1 MKNIKY
7 TIDEVVKRPLIFFII
22 VVQVIFCSMIL
33 VQTLNDLF
41 QLKDTYIMA
50 KNTFDMKS
58 VYRLMKDS
66 NYVQDE
72 NVNSLEYKKKDNEL
86 YNYLVNNEKFKY
98 CIQVESN
105 IIIKDFC
112 DKDNFCYSIEN
123 KYINNPYDNIN
134 GKYSNVKGLYVDKNY
149 IDTFCLNIEKGR
161 IFEDNE
167 FESYENIPIILGANY
182 KGIYN
187 IGDEFKFFDY
197 FTKCE
202 RKLKVI
208 GFLKRNSYHYL
219 NGFLSSL
226 DDYVI
231 CPFIKIKDVDEDSDK
246 YNAALG
252 QAILVSDNISEDFNE
267 IRDKAIG
274 LGVNNYSIFS
284 ATSDIEKVINNLE
297 AGVRSALFKSILMIL
312 FIALGIIAVKYNQ
325 IISNLKLYGIHL
337 LLGASKKDIII
348 RNLYSV
354 LAYFVIGASIGVY
367 FEYFRKC
374 DLTGYSYDYRIL
386 IGIVLIYLMVVIVI
400 FYMLYKKISKM
411 EVNQIMR
418 KVSNE

>member
-22 VVQVIFCSMIL
+22 VVQIIFCSMIL

-58 VYRLMKDS
+58 VYRLMKYS
-66 NYVQDE
+66 NYAQEE
-72 NVNSLEYKKKDNEL
+72 NINSLEYKKKDNDL
-86 YNYLVNNEKFKY
+86 YNYLVNDE
-98 CIQVESN
+98 
-105 IIIKDFC
+105 
-112 DKDNFCYSIEN
+112 
-123 KYINNPYDNIN
+123 
-134 GKYSNVKGLYVDKNY
+134 KYSDVKGLYVDKNY
-149 IDTFCLNIEKGR
+149 IDNFCLNIEKGR

-219 NGFLSSL
+219 NGFLGSL

-267 IRDKAIG
+267 IREKAIG

-337 LLGASKKDIII
+337 LLGASKKDILI

-354 LAYFVIGASIGVY
+354 LAYFVIGTSIGVY

-374 DLTGYSYDYRIL
+374 NLTGYSYDYRIL
-386 IGIVLIYLMVVIVI
+386 IGIMLIYLMVVIVI
-400 FYMLYKKISKM
+400 FYMLYRKISKM
-411 EVNQIMR
+411 EVNQIMK